1 MHYSRNVMVKLW
13 FSMLKYYFQMIQV
26 KIKANMT
33 TFHMKYPISNSGRL
47 YRGKKGVMFQ
57 IS

>member
-1 MHYSRNVMVKLW
+1 MFCDVKMHFPQLLKAHVLMVAIWGILFIYCNEKVPYS
-13 FSMLKYYFQMIQV
+13 
-26 KIKANMT
+26 
-33 TFHMKYPISNSGRL
+33 SGRL